1 MNYVRAAKE
10 LPRLSDEEVDARARE
25 YGFSS
30 GSDEEVGAAMKERQ
44 FAGEKDRDVEKEEV
58 I

>member
-10 LPRLSDEEVDARARE
+10 LPRMSDEEVDARAKE

-30 GSDEEVGAAMKERQ
+30 ASDEEVGVEIKEKED
-44 FAGEKDRDVEKEEV
+44 GKEEV